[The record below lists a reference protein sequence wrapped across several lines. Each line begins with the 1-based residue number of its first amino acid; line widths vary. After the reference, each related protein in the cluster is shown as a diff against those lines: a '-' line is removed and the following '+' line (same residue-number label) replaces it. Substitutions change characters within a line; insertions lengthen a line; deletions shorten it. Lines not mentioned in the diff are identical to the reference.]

1 MRDQGRAR
9 TAWLAGA
16 QAYRSGRTASATMQ
30 FEHAVTLDEGMADG
44 WLGLHALSHR
54 SDEALEQMARY
65 EHRFGEERRRTRVS
79 LDSRFAIGPYV
90 TYRLRNHTDLW
101 SAIAA
106 SHLNNKEHNLAYTA
120 IGRIAADTEQGIY
133 LRGYH
138 AYVTGDRDN
147 AITALRGVMGH
158 DKYLDASARLLSA
171 ILLAEVGA
179 MAPAKGYLTSLL
191 EQEFLP
197 QIHAEAL
204 LVRGLIARAEDTE
217 DAAMNDFHHAFAL
230 RPDLPGLKEAM
241 AGRES
246 APRITVTRAAAA
258 VSDAPGPPAPTD
270 ENTGQPDTEAR
281 QTGAGD
287 TLEAVLADL
296 NSQVG
301 QQSIKRQVMII
312 MAQTRAQIA
321 RRDAGLPQPR
331 MTEHFVFTGPPGTGK
346 TTIARIIARLYK
358 ALGIL
363 DGGHVVEVDRS
374 GLIGQYHGH
383 TVARTKAKL
392 DEAMGGVLFI
402 DEAYALHTEG
412 FTDGDPYGTEAIDTI
427 LKRMVDDR
435 DRFVVIAAGYPEP
448 MQRFL
453 DSNPGLRSRFTT
465 TIDFA
470 SYTATDLIK
479 IADSMAASSGDRLT
493 RNAYGVLENVL
504 AVLDAQGRLK
514 DPSFG
519 NARFVRNLIESA
531 SRHRDLRLFAD
542 IDGQAPDAE
551 ELTTITSDDIRAAA
565 GALR

>member
-1 MRDQGRAR
+1 MGTHMREQNLAR
-9 TAWLAGA
+9 TAWSAGA
-16 QAYRSGRTASATMQ
+16 QAYQSGRTASATMQ
-30 FEHAVTLDEGMADG
+30 FEHAVAIDDGMADA

-54 SDEALEQMARY
+54 PDEALAQMVRHS
-65 EHRFGEERRRTRVS
+65 HRFGEERRRADVG
-79 LDSRFAIGPYV
+79 LDSRFVIGPYV
-90 TYRLRNHTDLW
+90 TYRLSSHDDLW
-101 SAIAA
+101 SAVAA
-106 SHLNNKEHNLAYTA
+106 SHITNKEHSLAHSA
-120 IGRIAADTEQGIY
+120 IARVTPGTEQYIY

-138 AYVTGDRDN
+138 AYVTGERDD
-147 AITALRGVMGH
+147 AIAMLRRVMGR

-171 ILLAEVGA
+171 ILLAEAGA
-179 MAPAKGYLTSLL
+179 MAPAKGYLNSLL

-204 LVRGLIARAEDTE
+204 LVRGLITRAEDAE
-217 DAAMNDFHHAFAL
+217 AAAMNDFHHAYAL

-241 AGRES
+241 AGRE
-246 APRITVTRAAAA
+246 ATPRIAVTRATAAA
-258 VSDAPGPPAPTD
+258 
-270 ENTGQPDTEAR
+270 PDTSAPVAEPEAKH
-281 QTGAGD
+281 AADSVD

-296 NSQVG
+296 DGQVG
-301 QQSIKRQVMII
+301 QESIKQQVRII

-321 RRDAGLPQPR
+321 RRNVGLPQPR
-331 MTEHFVFTGPPGTGK
+331 TTEHFVFTGPPGTGK

-358 ALGIL
+358 TLGIL

-383 TVARTKAKL
+383 TVAQTKAKL

-402 DEAYALHTEG
+402 DEAYTLHTEG
-412 FTDGDPYGTEAIDTI
+412 FTDGDPYGAEAIDTI
-427 LKRMVDDR
+427 LKRMEDDR

-470 SYTATDLIK
+470 AYSATDLVK
-479 IADSMAASSGDRLT
+479 IADSMAAASGDRLT
-493 RNAYGVLENVL
+493 RDAYGVLENIL

-519 NARFVRNLIESA
+519 NARFVRNLIENA
-531 SRHRDLRLFAD
+531 ARQRDLRLFAEV
-542 IDGQAPDAE
+542 DGLPPGTD

>member
-1 MRDQGRAR
+1 
-9 TAWLAGA
+9 
-16 QAYRSGRTASATMQ
+16 MQ
-30 FEHAVTLDEGMADG
+30 FEHAVAIDEGMADA

-54 SDEALEQMARY
+54 PDQALEAMARY
-65 EHRFGEERRRTRVS
+65 EHRFGEERRRSRTT

-90 TYRLRNHTDLW
+90 TYRLRSHDDLW
-101 SAIAA
+101 SAVAA
-106 SHLNNKEHNLAYTA
+106 SHLNNKEHNLARTA
-120 IGRIAADTEQGIY
+120 ITRITPDTEQGTY

-138 AYVTGDRDN
+138 AYVTGDRDE
-147 AITALRGVMGH
+147 AITSLRGVMGR
-158 DKYLDASARLLSA
+158 DKYLDASSRLLSA
-171 ILLAEVGA
+171 ILLAEAGA

-204 LVRGLIARAEDTE
+204 LVRGLITRAEGTE
-217 DAAMNDFHHAFAL
+217 DAAMNDFHHAYAL

-241 AGRES
+241 AGREA

-258 VSDAPGPPAPTD
+258 VSDAPAPRTSGAPVEEDVPPPDSAPAA
-270 ENTGQPDTEAR
+270 DT
-281 QTGAGD
+281 GD

-296 NSQVG
+296 HSQVG

-312 MAQTRAQIA
+312 LAQTRAQIA

-383 TVARTKAKL
+383 TVAQTKAKL

-427 LKRMVDDR
+427 LKRMEDDR

-453 DSNPGLRSRFTT
+453 DSNPGLRSRVTT

-470 SYTATDLIK
+470 SYSSTDLIK
-479 IADSMAASSGDRLT
+479 IADSMAAASGDRLT

-519 NARFVRNLIESA
+519 NARFVRNLIENA
-531 SRHRDLRLFAD
+531 ARQRDLRLFAEIGGD
-542 IDGQAPDAE
+542 TPDTD